1 MSATTITQG
10 ATTVTLDYPLLWV
23 DEFSHRHV
31 EQTRRI
37 TVTGAQIV
45 QAGARQA
52 GRPVTLSSG
61 GWVRRAQL
69 LQLQTWREQPGLVL
83 QVSPRGDP
91 AMSCAFDHESGA
103 IDAQMVRPWAFPAVD
118 EYYAVTL
125 RFFTV

>member
-1 MSATTITQG
+1 MSATSITVG
-10 ATTVTLDYPLLWV
+10 GTTVTLDHPLLWV
-23 DEFSHRHV
+23 DEFAFQVVR
-31 EQTRRI
+31 QTRRL

-52 GRPVTLSSG
+52 GRPVTLASG

-83 QVSPRGDP
+83 QVSPRGGAP
-91 AMSCAFDHESGA
+91 MSCAWDHEAGA
-103 IDAQMVRPWAFPAVD
+103 IDAAMVQEWAFPAVD
-118 EYYAVTL
+118 EFYRVTL